1 MESLLNNPGL
11 SNLQDSEIAESAA
24 STLTHESESLLN
36 HEELKNVNEQ
46 LAGHLSVYDQPEITK
61 PTVHPVYKDGIPS
74 YEVQAQI
81 IFDNYMNNTNRLMSG
96 KEKRRLYRECLRN
109 AKKGRYNYMFDPDK
123 MQKRQERIRQNFDK
137 MNKPQ

>member
-11 SNLQDSEIAESAA
+11 ANLQDSEMAKSVA
-24 STLTHESESLLN
+24 SSLVQESESLLN
-36 HEELKNVNEQ
+36 HEELKKANEE

-61 PTVHPVYKDGIPS
+61 PSEHPVYEGGIPPC
-74 YEVQAQI
+74 EVQAQI
-81 IFDNYMNNTNRLMSG
+81 VFDNYMNNANRFMSG

-109 AKKGRYNYMFDPDK
+109 AKKGKYNYMFDPEK
-123 MQKRQERIRQNFDK
+123 MQKRQERARQNFDK

>member
-11 SNLQDSEIAESAA
+11 ANLQDSEMAESVA
-24 STLTHESESLLN
+24 SALAQESESLLN
-36 HEELKNVNEQ
+36 HEELKKANEE

-61 PTVHPVYKDGIPS
+61 PTDHPVYEGGIPP

-81 IFDNYMNNTNRLMSG
+81 VFDNYMNSANRFMSG

-109 AKKGRYNYMFDPDK
+109 AKKGRYNYMFDPAK
-123 MQKRQERIRQNFDK
+123 MQKRQERARQNFDK

>member
-11 SNLQDSEIAESAA
+11 ANLQDSEMAESVA
-24 STLTHESESLLN
+24 STLAQESESLLN
-36 HEELKNVNEQ
+36 QEELKKANEQ
-46 LAGHLSVYDQPEITK
+46 LAGQLSVYDQPEITK
-61 PTVHPVYKDGIPS
+61 PSDHPVYEGGIPP

-81 IFDNYMNNTNRLMSG
+81 VFDNYMNSANRFMSG

-109 AKKGRYNYMFDPDK
+109 AKKGRYNYMFDPAK
-123 MQKRQERIRQNFDK
+123 MQKRQERARQNFDK

>member
-11 SNLQDSEIAESAA
+11 ANLQDSEMAKSVAG
-24 STLTHESESLLN
+24 TLTQESESLLN
-36 HEELKNVNEQ
+36 QEELKKANEQ

-61 PTVHPVYKDGIPS
+61 PSDHPVYEGGIPP

-81 IFDNYMNNTNRLMSG
+81 VFDNYMNSANRLMSG

-109 AKKGRYNYMFDPDK
+109 AKKGRYNYMFDPAK
-123 MQKRQERIRQNFDK
+123 MQKRQERARQNFDK

>member
-11 SNLQDSEIAESAA
+11 ANLQDSEMAESVA
-24 STLTHESESLLN
+24 STLAQESESLLN
-36 HEELKNVNEQ
+36 HEELKKANEQ

-61 PTVHPVYKDGIPS
+61 PSEHPVYEGGIPP

-81 IFDNYMNNTNRLMSG
+81 VFDNYMNSANRFMSG

-109 AKKGRYNYMFDPDK
+109 AKKGRYTYMFDPAK
-123 MQKRQERIRQNFDK
+123 MQKRQERARQNFDK
-137 MNKPQ
+137 MNKPK

>member
-11 SNLQDSEIAESAA
+11 ANLQDSEMAETVA
-24 STLTHESESLLN
+24 STLAQESESLLSR
-36 HEELKNVNEQ
+36 EELKKANEQ

-61 PTVHPVYKDGIPS
+61 PSEHPVYEGGIPP

-81 IFDNYMNNTNRLMSG
+81 VFDNYMNSANRFMSG

-109 AKKGRYNYMFDPDK
+109 AKKGKYTYMFDPAK
-123 MQKRQERIRQNFDK
+123 MQKRQERARQNFDK

>member
-1 MESLLNNPGL
+1 M
-11 SNLQDSEIAESAA
+11 
-24 STLTHESESLLN
+24 
-36 HEELKNVNEQ
+36 
-46 LAGHLSVYDQPEITK
+46 YDQPEITK
-61 PTVHPVYKDGIPS
+61 PTVHPVYKDGIPP

>member
-11 SNLQDSEIAESAA
+11 ANLQDSEMAESVA
-24 STLTHESESLLN
+24 STLAQESESLLN
-36 HEELKNVNEQ
+36 HEELKKANEQ

-61 PTVHPVYKDGIPS
+61 PSEHPVYEGGIPP

-81 IFDNYMNNTNRLMSG
+81 VFDNYMNSANRFMSG

-109 AKKGRYNYMFDPDK
+109 AKKGRYTYMFDPAK
-123 MQKRQERIRQNFDK
+123 MQKRQERARQNFDK

>member
-11 SNLQDSEIAESAA
+11 ANLQDSEMAETVA
-24 STLTHESESLLN
+24 STLAQESESLLSR
-36 HEELKNVNEQ
+36 EELKKANEQ

-61 PTVHPVYKDGIPS
+61 PSEHPVYEGGIPP

-81 IFDNYMNNTNRLMSG
+81 VFDNYMNSANRFMSG
-96 KEKRRLYRECLRN
+96 KEKRRLHRECLRN
-109 AKKGRYNYMFDPDK
+109 AKKGKYTYMFDPAK
-123 MQKRQERIRQNFDK
+123 MQKRQERARQNFDK

>member
-11 SNLQDSEIAESAA
+11 ANLQDSEMAKSVA
-24 STLTHESESLLN
+24 STLAQESESLLS
-36 HEELKNVNEQ
+36 HEELKKANEQ

-61 PTVHPVYKDGIPS
+61 PSEHPVYEGGIPP

-81 IFDNYMNNTNRLMSG
+81 VFDNYMNSANRFMSG

-109 AKKGRYNYMFDPDK
+109 AKKGRYNYMFDPAK
-123 MQKRQERIRQNFDK
+123 MQKRQERARQNFDK

>member
-11 SNLQDSEIAESAA
+11 ANLQDSEMAETVA
-24 STLTHESESLLN
+24 STLAQESESLLSR
-36 HEELKNVNEQ
+36 EELKKANEQ
-46 LAGHLSVYDQPEITK
+46 LAGHLSMYDQPEITK
-61 PTVHPVYKDGIPS
+61 PSEHPVYEGGIPP

-81 IFDNYMNNTNRLMSG
+81 VFDNYMNSANRFMSG

-109 AKKGRYNYMFDPDK
+109 AKKGKYTYMFDPAK
-123 MQKRQERIRQNFDK
+123 MQKRQERARQNFDK

>member
-11 SNLQDSEIAESAA
+11 ANLQDSEMAESVA
-24 STLTHESESLLN
+24 STLAQESESLLN
-36 HEELKNVNEQ
+36 HEELKKANEQ

-61 PTVHPVYKDGIPS
+61 PSEHPIYEGGIPP

-81 IFDNYMNNTNRLMSG
+81 VFDNYMNSANRFMSG

-109 AKKGRYNYMFDPDK
+109 AKKGRYTYMFDPAK
-123 MQKRQERIRQNFDK
+123 MQKRQERARQNFDK
-137 MNKPQ
+137 MNKPK

>member
-11 SNLQDSEIAESAA
+11 ANLQDSEMAETVA
-24 STLTHESESLLN
+24 STLAQESESLLS
-36 HEELKNVNEQ
+36 HEELKKANEQ

-61 PTVHPVYKDGIPS
+61 PSEHPVYEGGIPP

-81 IFDNYMNNTNRLMSG
+81 VFDNYMNSANRFMSG

-109 AKKGRYNYMFDPDK
+109 AKKGKYTYMFDPAK
-123 MQKRQERIRQNFDK
+123 MQKRQERARQNFDK

>member
-11 SNLQDSEIAESAA
+11 ANLQDSEMAESVA
-24 STLTHESESLLN
+24 STLAQESESLLN
-36 HEELKNVNEQ
+36 HEELKKANEQ

-61 PTVHPVYKDGIPS
+61 PSEHPVYEGGIPP

-81 IFDNYMNNTNRLMSG
+81 VFDNYMNSANRFMSG

-109 AKKGRYNYMFDPDK
+109 AKKGRYNYMFDPAK
-123 MQKRQERIRQNFDK
+123 MQKRQERARQNFDK